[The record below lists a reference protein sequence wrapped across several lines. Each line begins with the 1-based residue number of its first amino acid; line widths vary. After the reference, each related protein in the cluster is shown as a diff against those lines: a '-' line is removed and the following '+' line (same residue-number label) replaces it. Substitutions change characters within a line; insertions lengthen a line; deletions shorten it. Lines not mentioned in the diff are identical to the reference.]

1 MQYTYIIYSFLIL
14 LILITVLYI
23 AYKAY
28 NIYKSRQNENNI
40 YFMNTEETKQ
50 FLLRDKDHYVNN
62 LSKYDIYARQ
72 VKTNKEYSD
81 NISKAAAN
89 FTNEEIARLIKCSH
103 DADVFFKELS
113 IKKYKEIKGSDIAAI
128 KWIYAIT
135 DNNKYEEG
143 LPHTRMNIIFL
154 SKNIFKNTDS
164 DLTNTIIHE
173 KIHIYQRFNSDL
185 LNRILASMNYSIV
198 DRNLLENNHLIR
210 SNPDVNNNIYID
222 NNTKKYF
229 ICLYRNE
236 KPSSINDVI
245 INNYSIEHP
254 YEMIAYD
261 IANHHNDISKYI
273 NI

>member
-1 MQYTYIIYSFLIL
+1 
-14 LILITVLYI
+14 
-23 AYKAY
+23 
-28 NIYKSRQNENNI
+28 
-40 YFMNTEETKQ
+40 MNTEETKQ
-50 FLLRDKDHYVNN
+50 FLLKDVDQYVSN

-72 VKTNKEYSD
+72 VKTKKEYLD
-81 NISKAAAN
+81 NISKAAAS
-89 FTNEEIARLIKCSH
+89 FTKEEIARLIKCSH
-103 DADVFFKELS
+103 DADIFFKELS
-113 IKKYKEIKGSDIAAI
+113 IKKYKEIKGGDIAAI

-143 LPHTRMNIIFL
+143 LPHTRINIIFL

-185 LNRILASMNYSIV
+185 FNRILASMNYSIV
-198 DRNLLENNHLIR
+198 DRNLVENIHLIR